1 MALSRRQVLAL
12 GSLSALVAGLGGAAV
27 VAQRWWDPPAAD
39 GFAYLAATEAAF
51 IRALA
56 GAAYPATASI
66 PHSAADLDLDHFF
79 DAALRHLPPDKRTLA
94 RVGLHAL
101 DAWPL
106 ATMGASFVKLSASQ
120 QAQVVDSWRTHA
132 RPELRQAASSLLV
145 VAGMG
150 FCTHPTVA
158 PFFQAWHRCGY
169 GR

>member
-1 MALSRRQVLAL
+1 MALSRRQILAL
-12 GSLSALVAGLGGAAV
+12 GSMSALVGGLGGAAV
-27 VAQRWWDPPAAD
+27 VTSRWWNPPAAG

-56 GAAYPATASI
+56 GAAFPATADI

-79 DAALRHLPPDKRTLA
+79 DAALRHLPPDQRKLA

-101 DAWPL
+101 DALPM
-106 ATMGASFVKLSASQ
+106 ATTGSSFVALSGAQ
-120 QAQVVDSWRTHA
+120 QAQVLEAWRTHA
-132 RPELRQAASSLLV
+132 RPELRQATSSLLV
-145 VAGMG
+145 VSGMG